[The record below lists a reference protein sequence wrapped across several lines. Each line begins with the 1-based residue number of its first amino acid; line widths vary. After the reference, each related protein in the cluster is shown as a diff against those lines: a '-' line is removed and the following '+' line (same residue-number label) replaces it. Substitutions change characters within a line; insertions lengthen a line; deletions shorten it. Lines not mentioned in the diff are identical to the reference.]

1 MSKHENIP
9 IPNRLYMMKKNQ
21 RSTTEEEKAV
31 FFGNQECPEIME
43 QITLYQDDRLAIVE
57 DIHNLNQD
65 YTARI
70 EAFIAL
76 LCQQGKGS
84 VYIDDQQ
91 YEVKEN
97 DLLICHPNIIL
108 ERGMISV
115 DFKCCG
121 FCLSPEYV
129 RQIGVLSAESWDA
142 KLFIE
147 KHPIIPLVP
156 REAILFQ

>member
-1 MSKHENIP
+1 MSKHGNIP

-97 DLLICHPNIIL
+97 DLLICHPTSFWSG
-108 ERGMISV
+108 E
-115 DFKCCG
+115 
-121 FCLSPEYV
+121 
-129 RQIGVLSAESWDA
+129 
-142 KLFIE
+142 
-147 KHPIIPLVP
+147 
-156 REAILFQ
+156 

>member
-1 MSKHENIP
+1 
-9 IPNRLYMMKKNQ
+9 
-21 RSTTEEEKAV
+21 
-31 FFGNQECPEIME
+31 ME

-156 REAILFQ
+156 REAILFQQYYDLLRSKLTAPPCKHQKELIKFPATGFYV